1 MAKEMQKLKGRIV
14 KMYSDKCKTI
24 ISMND
29 ADSAQRLKEN
39 SRHFLD
45 VVTAAVDDCECLEGL
60 RNRLSK
66 SQSLSPRELTLI
78 EVFSY
83 LLLAE
88 GIICTL
94 LNFVSYLLVI
104 TGHDLYS
111 LTKRKYVKEYLKEI
125 EKVEMSTKIQFL
137 NHHGFGVLTK
147 EYDSTFR
154 NDIAHHNYKVDK
166 DGFLWV
172 RGKSVDLTIKR
183 RTLLKISHFV
193 TESMMEMVKKVE
205 NLISKMKKGVAKT

>member
-1 MAKEMQKLKGRIV
+1 MVKEMQKLKSKIV
-14 KMYSDKCKTI
+14 KMYSDKCETI
-24 ISMND
+24 ILMND
-29 ADSAQRLKEN
+29 VDSAQRLKEN
-39 SRHFLD
+39 SRHFLG
-45 VVTAAVDDCECLEGL
+45 VVTAAVDDCKCLDGL
-60 RNRLSK
+60 RDRLSK

-94 LNFVSYLLVI
+94 LNFISYLLVI

-111 LTKRKYVKEYLKEI
+111 LTKRKYVKDYLKEI

-137 NHHGFGVLTK
+137 NHHGFGILSK

-166 DGFLWV
+166 EGVLWV
-172 RGKSVDLTIKR
+172 RGKSVDLAIKQ
-183 RTLLKISHFV
+183 RTLLKISHFI
-193 TESMMEMVKKVE
+193 TESMTEMVKKAE
-205 NLISKMKKGVAKT
+205 NLISKMNKVAKT